1 MDCLSGDVGGDS
13 RVVVVRQEQVRNRR
27 WKFLFFSFHDVETR
41 EKTCLFLLSVNSV
54 CVKSRCPDVLWL
66 IDADYSPNEST
77 NLVQG
82 QKDVERKFNLLPQC
96 TNACKC
102 SRRNN
107 RKKHAKRTRSETD
120 ITGNGGAAQTTP
132 KNQKHLVLS
141 GIIFF
146 IYARKRIR
154 AKIARFIF
162 VT

>member
-1 MDCLSGDVGGDS
+1 MKIIFLSFYDD
-13 RVVVVRQEQVRNRR
+13 
-27 WKFLFFSFHDVETR
+27 ETR
-41 EKTCLFLLSVNSV
+41 EETSLYLLSVNSV

-66 IDADYSPNEST
+66 INADYPPNEST
-77 NLVQG
+77 KPVQG
-82 QKDVERKFNLLPQC
+82 QTDVERKFNLLPQC

-107 RKKHAKRTRSETD
+107 RKKHTKRTKSETD
-120 ITGNGGAAQTTP
+120 VTNNGGEAQKTP

-146 IYARKRIR
+146 IYTRKRIR
-154 AKIARFIF
+154 TNIARFLF